1 MSLNLPRLTADP
13 AAFPPSSWALE
24 EPNGLLCF
32 GGDLSPLRLLH
43 AYRRGIFPWFNPGEP
58 ILWWSPDP
66 RWIVRPAALRIS
78 KRDRQFFRRC
88 SWHVRADAHFA
99 EVIAECAKPRTNA
112 AETDDPELPHTWI
125 SDGVSRAYQRLHAL
139 GHAHC
144 VGIYDQEQLIAGIY
158 GVAIGAVFFGESMF
172 GRKSNASKA
181 ALLALVAGLG
191 RAGYAFLDCQVHTE
205 HVEQR
210 GAELTPRAM
219 FEQLLDTHCTQV
231 APLPV
236 GSWEELFPQRT
247 VAELAAV

>member
-1 MSLNLPRLTADP
+1 MTINIPKLTGDP
-13 AAFPPSSWALE
+13 AAFPPTNWALE

-43 AYRRGIFPWFNPGEP
+43 AYRRGIFPWFDPGEP

-66 RWIVRPAALRIS
+66 RWILRPANLRIS
-78 KRDRQFFRRC
+78 KRDRQFFKSC
-88 SWHVRADAHFA
+88 NWQVRADAHFA
-99 EVIAECAKPRTNA
+99 DVIAECAKPRANSGIA
-112 AETDDPELPHTWI
+112 PGQPHTWI
-125 SDGVSRAYQRLHAL
+125 SSEIRSAYQHMFEL

-144 VGIYDQEQLIAGIY
+144 IGIYEHDQLIAGIY

-210 GAELTPRAM
+210 GAAVTGRQE
-219 FEQLLDTHCTQV
+219 FERLLDVHCLQS
-231 APLPV
+231 ALPV
-236 GSWEELFPQRT
+236 DHWEEVFPIRA
-247 VAELAAV
+247 VAELA